1 MDGKSLRP
9 EIKSSSSF
17 SSQKGCVVVAFLA
30 FLAFLFVGFLDLD
43 SLRSLVMVTLVVL
56 FLGKEELILD
66 RSEEGFLVILVEF
79 EDLVEVE
86 LSFFNW
92 DVSAS
97 FSSGVSLMSLV
108 LFLVE
113 PETESDKESL
123 TFASLVWFL
132 SEPKP
137 EEEEI
142 LVNLVWFL
150 EEPVVD
156 LMSLVLFLELVNEFK
171 LDFFLIGREESSM
184 IEMDFFLIG

>member
-17 SSQKGCVVVAFLA
+17 SSQKGCVVVAFLVVE
-30 FLAFLFVGFLDLD
+30 LLFLDLD
-43 SLRSLVMVTLVVL
+43 SLRSLVVVTLVVL
-56 FLGKEELILD
+56 FLGKEVLILD
-66 RSEEGFLVILVEF
+66 RSEVFLVVLVEF

-92 DVSAS
+92 DFSAS

-113 PETESDKESL
+113 PESESDKESL

-150 EEPVVD
+150 EEPIVD
-156 LMSLVLFLELVNEFK
+156 LMSLVLFLELENEFK
-171 LDFFLIGREESSM
+171 LDFLLIV
-184 IEMDFFLIG
+184 